1 MSAKVGRNEPCSC
14 GSGLKSKRCCGV
26 PDQAPPVG
34 KQAYVVFGGLMAAA
48 LLVAVVAS
56 ARMLLVEDVP
66 QPTPLVVT
74 SQPVTAATGGP
85 PFPAPSGVAPPGK
98 VWSPEH
104 GHYHD
109 APFTTGPVQVPL
121 PQPTGAPRP
130 GQVWSEEHQHYH

>member
-56 ARMLLVEDVP
+56 ARVLFVEDVP
-66 QPTPLVVT
+66 QPTT
-74 SQPVTAATGGP
+74 QPVAAATGGP
-85 PFPAPSGVAPPGK
+85 PFPKPAGPAPPGK
-98 VWSPEH
+98 VWHDEC
-104 GHYHD
+104 GQYHD
-109 APFTTGPVQVPL
+109 APFTIGPVQVPL
-121 PQPTGAPRP
+121 PQQQPIGAPRP